1 MKLYSRHVVK
11 GMPGESRSRRKGQG
25 GQMAGRV
32 EQAQRIP
39 GAETF
44 RKVWKVQGWTK
55 MVTKWSSASLPS
67 S

>member
-1 MKLYSRHVVK
+1 MKLYSRHIVK

-39 GAETF
+39 PETF
-44 RKVWKVQGWTK
+44 RKVWKGPGMDQDGN
-55 MVTKWSSASLPS
+55 
-67 S
+67 